1 MIRALLYLRLTS
13 LKNQVLTRTL
23 RLRQPKYLAGALA
36 AVAYFYYFVFRRF
49 GALTPAARPHLG
61 LTGFPSSPLPSS
73 PVPPFDPLLIGS
85 SVGMLLMMIG
95 WVAFAWAFPANQPAL
110 RFTPAEIGFLF
121 PAPITR
127 RRLIHFS
134 LLSSQFKILFSAIL
148 FGLIWSRRE
157 FSGEGALLRIAGWWV
172 MLSAADLHKA
182 GANLTFA
189 QMKDRG
195 WDPARG
201 RMLAL
206 GLLGLFFGLVAFS
219 LWNHGR
225 WPGMAE
231 MGTGPAF
238 AGYIA
243 GQLDA
248 GWLHWLLAPVR
259 LAAGPFLAPTGRAF
273 LIALGPALLL
283 VAAHYFWVMSLE
295 TSFEEGSIAQAEK
308 RAQMLAARAAG
319 GSPFASVTVKARR
332 EPFLLRPSGRPETA
346 FLWKNLLS
354 IGAAINWRLLRIA
367 LPILF
372 PVILFLTTFGGHRGH
387 ARSDTG
393 PILVLVVSGM
403 VAFYTLLVG
412 PQLVR
417 QDLRSDLPNID
428 LLKTYP
434 LAGWQV
440 VLGEM
445 LAPIAILSGLLWIA
459 LAAAAWALGAFSG
472 QVEWLTAGN
481 RLTFVLCLACIV
493 PLLCALELIVPN
505 AAMLVLPGWHQTTRT
520 PGGGGIEMMGQRLI
534 FVFGQVLVVLLMLL
548 PAVVAAALLIFA
560 TQWIAG
566 LPAAAVLAT
575 LAVLVILGGEAWCWI
590 WWLGRRFEKLDL
602 SMELKNA

>member
-1 MIRALLYLRLTS
+1 
-13 LKNQVLTRTL
+13 
-23 RLRQPKYLAGALA
+23 
-36 AVAYFYYFVFRRF
+36 
-49 GALTPAARPHLG
+49 
-61 LTGFPSSPLPSS
+61 
-73 PVPPFDPLLIGS
+73 
-85 SVGMLLMMIG
+85 
-95 WVAFAWAFPANQPAL
+95 
-110 RFTPAEIGFLF
+110 
-121 PAPITR
+121 
-127 RRLIHFS
+127 
-134 LLSSQFKILFSAIL
+134 
-148 FGLIWSRRE
+148 
-157 FSGEGALLRIAGWWV
+157 
-172 MLSAADLHKA
+172 
-182 GANLTFA
+182 
-189 QMKDRG
+189 
-195 WDPARG
+195 
-201 RMLAL
+201 
-206 GLLGLFFGLVAFS
+206 
-219 LWNHGR
+219 
-225 WPGMAE
+225 
-231 MGTGPAF
+231 
-238 AGYIA
+238 
-243 GQLDA
+243 
-248 GWLHWLLAPVR
+248 
-259 LAAGPFLAPTGRAF
+259 
-273 LIALGPALLL
+273 
-283 VAAHYFWVMSLE
+283 
-295 TSFEEGSIAQAEK
+295 
-308 RAQMLAARAAG
+308 
-319 GSPFASVTVKARR
+319 
-332 EPFLLRPSGRPETA
+332 
-346 FLWKNLLS
+346 
-354 IGAAINWRLLRIA
+354 
-367 LPILF
+367 
-372 PVILFLTTFGGHRGH
+372 
-387 ARSDTG
+387 
-393 PILVLVVSGM
+393 M